1 MSDIVHTL
9 PDFDVK
15 PYSHL
20 LHSIEKNDITVA
32 DLLTLDPL
40 EIARRCPLPLL
51 EVKRLV
57 KDVIEACQK
66 DAGIAPR
73 QASTSDDLLASSASG
88 GNKRKWHEADSTPHM
103 IKTLDADLDSAL
115 DGGIHTGYI
124 TEIAGESAA
133 GKTQFAL
140 SLLLSVQLPAPHGLA
155 RSAIYISTEAPLN
168 TTRLSQILAT
178 HPFYTSLPPSTRPT
192 LDRIHT
198 IPVNDLEAQDHIL
211 TFQLPIAVKR
221 YAAGLVIVDSVAA
234 NYRAEHST
242 SSSAGLADRA
252 TELAKL
258 GSLLRRIAMEN
269 NVAVVV
275 TNQVSDRFDDP
286 AGRAVATQEVLGV
299 SSSPAGATA
308 TQMGVG
314 IGTAAG
320 TEEAPA
326 PTHTRTHI
334 DTIMS
339 LDHQSRFF
347 TGWGNESPSRHNH
360 HPHQN
365 QNQNQ
370 KQYPY
375 HREDLKTPTLGLAWA
390 NQIAARIVL
399 KMEAD
404 TRAITTSQAAVF
416 AGAGTGAGSL
426 GGNIYSDRRKRRS
439 LHVVFCPWAA
449 PTEEGVEYEIA
460 AGGVVSVRDETGE
473 LLDERLWGLDG
484 VAEGEGEGLGEEEEY
499 PL

>member
-1 MSDIVHTL
+1 MSDILHAL

-20 LHSIEKNDITVA
+20 FHSIEKNDITVA

-66 DAGIAPR
+66 DAGTATKPINTRDELLP
-73 QASTSDDLLASSASG
+73 SSDSRR
-88 GNKRKWHEADSTPHM
+88 KRKWHETDEQPHM
-103 IKTLDADLDSAL
+103 IKTLDADIDSAL

-133 GKTQFAL
+133 GKTQFVL
-140 SLLLSVQLPAPHGLA
+140 GLLLTAQLPVPHGIQ

-168 TTRLSQILAT
+168 TSRLHQILAE
-178 HPFYTSLPPSTRPT
+178 HPFYSALTPSTRPS
-192 LDRIHT
+192 LDRILT

-211 TFQLPIAVKR
+211 EFQLPIAVKR
-221 YAAGLVIVDSVAA
+221 YNVGLVVIDSVAA

-242 SSSAGLADRA
+242 KNAEGLADRA

-258 GSLLRRIAMEN
+258 GTLLRRIATED
-269 NVAVVV
+269 NVAIVV
-275 TNQVSDRFDDP
+275 TNQVSDRFDDLT
-286 AGRAVATQEVLGV
+286 GRPIPTQDLRRASSPGEN
-299 SSSPAGATA
+299 SSPARP
-308 TQMGVG
+308 TQGNV
-314 IGTAAG
+314 
-320 TEEAPA
+320 PK
-326 PTHTRTHI
+326 HL

-347 TGWGNESPSRHNH
+347 TGWGSEQRSFNKP
-360 HPHQN
+360 
-365 QNQNQ
+365 
-370 KQYPY
+370 
-375 HREDLKTPTLGLAWA
+375 EDLKTPALGLAWA

-404 TRAITTSQAAVF
+404 KRIITHSQLASD
-416 AGAGTGAGSL
+416 T
-426 GGNIYSDRRKRRS
+426 GGNLWSDRKKRRY
-439 LHVVFCPWAA
+439 LNVIFCPWAA
-449 PTEEGVEYEIA
+449 PTESPVEYEIKLE
-460 AGGVVSVRDETGE
+460 GIVSVRDETKE
-473 LLDERLWGLDG
+473 LLDESLWGLDG
-484 VAEGEGEGLGEEEEY
+484 TAEDEEY
-499 PL
+499 P